1 VCIVLPD
8 PCLVVLIGP
17 AGSGK
22 STLAARL
29 LRPTEIV
36 SSDAYRALVA
46 DDPRARDADAD
57 AFALVH
63 RVVGARLR
71 RGLSA
76 AVDATNVHR
85 GSRRTL
91 LALARTHRRPAVAV
105 VLDLP
110 EALCVERDRAR
121 GDAAVGAGVVR
132 AHRRLL
138 DRALPGLDA
147 EGFAQ
152 LVVLRTPAEVDT
164 FRLTRTPAAAVI
176 HRRG

>member
-1 VCIVLPD
+1 MTLDLPD

-22 STLAARL
+22 STLAGRL
-29 LRPTEIV
+29 LRPTEVV
-36 SSDAYRALVA
+36 SSDACRAAVA

-63 RVVGARLR
+63 RIVAARLR
-71 RGLSA
+71 RGLTV

-85 GSRRTL
+85 RSRRTL
-91 LALARTHRRPAVAV
+91 LALARAHGRPATAV

-110 EALCVERDRAR
+110 LELCVERDLFR
-121 GDAAVGAGVVR
+121 GDAAVGADVVR
-132 AHRRLL
+132 TQRRLL
-138 DRALPGLDA
+138 ERTLAGLDT

-152 LVVLRTPAEVDT
+152 VVTLRTSAEVDA
-164 FRLTRTPAAAVI
+164 FRIVRTPETA
-176 HRRG
+176 

>member
-1 VCIVLPD
+1 VTIDLPD

-36 SSDAYRALVA
+36 SSDACRAVVA
-46 DDPRARDADAD
+46 DDFRARDADTD

-63 RVVGARLR
+63 RIVAIRLR
-71 RGLSA
+71 RGLTV

-85 GSRRTL
+85 RSRRTL
-91 LALARTHRRPAVAV
+91 LGLARTHGRPALAV

-121 GDAAVGAGVVR
+121 GDSAVGAGVVR

-138 DRALPGLDA
+138 DGTLRGLDA

-152 LVVLRTPAEVDT
+152 VVTLRTQDEVDS
-164 FRLTRTPAAAVI
+164 FQVVRAPASTPET
-176 HRRG
+176 G